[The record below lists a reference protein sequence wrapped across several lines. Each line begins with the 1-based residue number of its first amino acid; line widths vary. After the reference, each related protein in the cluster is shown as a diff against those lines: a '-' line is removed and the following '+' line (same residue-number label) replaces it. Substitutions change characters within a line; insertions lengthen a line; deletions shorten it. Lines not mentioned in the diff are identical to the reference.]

1 MDARK
6 QVHKPINGQRRS
18 GICTEWNVSHE
29 KNKTVPFAAPQTSL
43 QIITQREV
51 SQNAKDKCPM
61 ISLMLSENSQ
71 K

>member
-1 MDARK
+1 M
-6 QVHKPINGQRRS
+6 NGQRRS